1 VVNADLALYFPDFR
15 AEERTFA
22 MLLQVGGRAGRGRHP
37 GRVIVQTYAPE
48 ARPIVAA
55 AAADVEGFYADELE
69 RRRALSYPPA
79 STLIALHVSAPVAE
93 PVPAAGVDVAGAARR
108 ALRHGEVV
116 MGPGVVGRE
125 RGRYFCRCVIKTT
138 EMGKTL
144 AAVRDVLPP
153 MQRRLARGGLRLMVD
168 VEPVRL

>member
-1 VVNADLALYFPDFR
+1 
-15 AEERTFA
+15 
-22 MLLQVGGRAGRGRHP
+22 
-37 GRVIVQTYAPE
+37 VIVQTYAPE

-55 AAADVEGFYADELE
+55 AVADVEGFYADELE

-79 STLIALHVSAPVAE
+79 STLIALHTSSPAAD
-93 PVPAAGVDVAGAARR
+93 PVPAAGVDLAAAMRGA
-108 ALRHGEVV
+108 LGHGEVV

-144 AAVRDVLPP
+144 PVVRDVVAR
-153 MQRRLARGGLRLMVD
+153 MQRQLAGRGVRLMVD